1 MIASSVSPNY
11 QDHEAFGELETALRR
26 QIKDTLESLESGYD
40 KIDVRVQTVEQRL
53 PKNLRFRLKTIED
66 HVKTQEGINDVQPH
80 DARASVPEVTAL
92 AAKVKSLESDVH
104 TFLTTKLSAIQSE
117 VDDYKRNLERLNKKN
132 TTLQNSDPVVQDL
145 VQRLHKLEKQ
155 DKKRAS
161 LDTWSSDDLAREL
174 LQRLKN
180 GQSLSPDLAAEIHRS
195 TKTTSTCEDKIETSG
210 PRPRKRPA
218 PNSSSISTS
227 TLSEVSSAEEL
238 VFEAPASNRVKATA
252 TATDP
257 APSTR
262 SSPRRISSM
271 WKATKAAAEMSASQ
285 PITDTEMTEKELEML
300 LQDEPRRSG
309 RAPKPARNPQYLTWL
324 EVAAAK
330 RRKSSF

>member
-1 MIASSVSPNY
+1 MIPSSASPNY

-66 HVKTQEGINDVQPH
+66 HVKTQESINDVRPH
-80 DARASVPEVTAL
+80 DARVSVPEVAAL
-92 AAKVKSLESDVH
+92 ATKVKSIESDVH
-104 TFLTTKLSAIQSE
+104 TFLTTKLSAIQSQ

-145 VQRLHKLEKQ
+145 LQRLHKLEKQ
-155 DKKRAS
+155 ERTKAS
-161 LDTWSSDDLAREL
+161 LDTWSSNDLAREL
-174 LQRLKN
+174 LQRLEN
-180 GQSLSPDLAAEIHRS
+180 GQSLSPELAAEIHRS
-195 TKTTSTCEDKIETSG
+195 TKTTANCEDKIEKSA
-210 PRPRKRPA
+210 PRSRKRPA
-218 PNSSSISTS
+218 PNGSSRSTF
-227 TLSEVSSAEEL
+227 TLSEVSSVEEL
-238 VFEAPASNRVKATA
+238 VFEAPALKRAKATA
-252 TATDP
+252 TTPATT
-257 APSTR
+257 TR
-262 SSPRRISSM
+262 TSPRRISSM
-271 WKATKAAAEMSASQ
+271 WKATKAAADMSASQ
-285 PITDTEMTEKELEML
+285 PITDTELAVKELEMM